1 MKYIL
6 IILIALLVYV
16 GVRDRYEDKYL
27 AGYQA
32 GMKEALKTNPPSEE
46 LEMTC
51 AGLWVGEQNRRQ
63 WQKDAR
69 R

>member
-6 IILIALLVYV
+6 LILLIVAISLLVEGRMNDQYQV
-16 GVRDRYEDKYL
+16 GYKDGVKT
-27 AGYQA
+27 
-32 GMKEALKTNPPSEE
+32 ALKTNPPSEE
-46 LEMTC
+46 LEMAC
-51 AGLWVGEQNRRQ
+51 VGLWVGEQNKRQ